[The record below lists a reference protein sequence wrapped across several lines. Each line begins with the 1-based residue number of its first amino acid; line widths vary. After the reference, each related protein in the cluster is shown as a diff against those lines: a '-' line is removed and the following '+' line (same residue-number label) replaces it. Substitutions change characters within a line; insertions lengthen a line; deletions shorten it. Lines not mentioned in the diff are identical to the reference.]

1 MSVLVRIDR
10 VMRKTGMSAT
20 RIGREAVNDPRLV
33 FDLRGGR
40 TLRPQT
46 ERRVNAYLESRLG
59 GTL

>member
-1 MSVLVRIDR
+1 
-10 VMRKTGMSAT
+10 MSAT